1 MPRYSVE
8 RKNAVLKKL
17 LPPENQSIP
26 EVSSSEGIS
35 EGTLYNWLSV
45 VRREGSAVP
54 GSRASDAEQWDGE
67 AKLAVVFETQ
77 AMNEAEKSA
86 YCRNKGLYP
95 EQIDRW
101 RAACIAGASNKEPK
115 SDALK
120 KARNDI
126 KRLNRKIDRKDKA
139 LAESAAL
146 LVLSKKF
153 QALWEDED
161 Q

>member
-26 EVSSSEGIS
+26 AVAASEGIS
-35 EGTLYNWLSV
+35 EATLYNWVSK

-67 AKLAVVFETQ
+67 TKLAVVFETQ

-86 YCRNKGLYP
+86 YCRKKGLYP
-95 EQIDRW
+95 EQIERW
-101 RAACIAGASNKEPK
+101 RAACIAGASNKEPN

-126 KRLNRKIDRKDKA
+126 KRKRSI
-139 LAESAAL
+139 
-146 LVLSKKF
+146 
-153 QALWEDED
+153 
-161 Q
+161 